1 VHIEQKTNAIFSDF
15 VFVYL
20 IRYNFVSLFEEKK
33 YECSQSLINRGF
45 AERARKRK
53 VDFEL
58 SIIFAQKKKLQ
69 FSIVQ

>member
-1 VHIEQKTNAIFSDF
+1 MHIEQKTNAIFSDF
-15 VFVYL
+15 VFLHL
-20 IRYNFVSLFEEKK
+20 IRYNLVSLFEEIK
-33 YECSQSLINRGF
+33 YDGSQSLINRGF
-45 AERARKRK
+45 AEQTKKRK